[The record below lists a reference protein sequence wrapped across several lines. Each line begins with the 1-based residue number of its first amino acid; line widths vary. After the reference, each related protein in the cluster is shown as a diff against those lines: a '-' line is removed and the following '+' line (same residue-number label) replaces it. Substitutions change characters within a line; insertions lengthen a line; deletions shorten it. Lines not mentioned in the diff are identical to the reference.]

1 MNAATSKPSALPDA
15 PAAADVI
22 EAPCDAPKR
31 KSTSP
36 GNMGGLLLIVLIVV
50 VTGALAFPTFII
62 LACGMTPAL
71 VAALID
77 DKPGRHASYC
87 LIAASLAG
95 IAPVLSALWAG
106 GNTVAVAMLLLSDVF
121 VWLGMY
127 SAAALGWSMIWLFA
141 IIAEV
146 VLSMMAT
153 RRVRGLTRKREKIVA
168 EWGEDVAGTVDNG

>member
-1 MNAATSKPSALPDA
+1 MKSIAGKISALPDA
-15 PAAADVI
+15 PAADDA
-22 EAPCDAPKR
+22 AHDAPKR
-31 KSTSP
+31 KSSSA
-36 GNMGGLLLIVLIVV
+36 GNMGGLLLIVSIVV

-62 LACGMTPAL
+62 LACGMIPAL

-77 DKPGRHASYC
+77 DKPGRHVSYC
-87 LIAASLAG
+87 VIAASLAG

-106 GNTVAVAMLLLSDVF
+106 GNTVAVAMLLLGDVF

-153 RRVRGLTRKREKIVA
+153 RRVRRLTLARAKIVA

>member
-1 MNAATSKPSALPDA
+1 MNGATSKPSALPDP
-15 PAAADVI
+15 PAAN
-22 EAPCDAPKR
+22 DAPHDAPRR
-31 KSTSP
+31 KSISP

-50 VTGALAFPTFII
+50 VTGALAFPSFII
-62 LACGMTPAL
+62 LACGMVPAL

-77 DKPGRHASYC
+77 DKPGRHVSYC
-87 LIAASLAG
+87 VIAASLAG

-106 GNTVAVAMLLLSDVF
+106 GKTAAVAMLLLGDVY

-153 RRVRGLTRKREKIVA
+153 RRVRGLTRSRQKIVA
-168 EWGEDVAGTVDNG
+168 EWGADVAGAVDNG